1 MKNKKVLILS
11 IIVTLILIMSGAVY
25 AYFTTNAEASGNVTF
40 NFYYTEIAVTSKL
53 ENGKL
58 NINIEN
64 IGDEDTFVRA
74 KVLIPDYAK
83 VSSNSDNWTLKTDGY
98 WYYDKVLETGNKST
112 TLQLNITINDRE
124 TREFNAVTNAEAIRV
139 CYNEDGSTYANWQS
153 AYEITNVE

>member
-1 MKNKKVLILS
+1 MKNKKVLIIS
-11 IIVTLILIMSGAVY
+11 IIMILILIMSGTVY
-25 AYFTTNAEASGNVTF
+25 AYFTTYAEASGNVTF

-83 VSSNSDNWTLKTDGY
+83 VSSNS
-98 WYYDKVLETGNKST
+98 
-112 TLQLNITINDRE
+112 
-124 TREFNAVTNAEAIRV
+124 
-139 CYNEDGSTYANWQS
+139 AN
-153 AYEITNVE
+153 

>member
-1 MKNKKVLILS
+1 MKNKKVLIIS
-11 IIVTLILIMSGAVY
+11 IIMILILIMSGTVY
-25 AYFTTNAEASGNVTF
+25 AYFTTFAEASGNVTF
-40 NFYYTEIAVTSKL
+40 IFNDTEIAVTSKL

-64 IGDEDTFVRA
+64 VGDEDTFVRA
-74 KVLIPDYAK
+74 KVLIPDCAK
-83 VSSNSDNWTLKTDGY
+83 VSSNSANWTLKTDGY
-98 WYYDKVLETGNKST
+98 WYYDKVLEAGNKST

-124 TREFNAVTNAEAIRV
+124 TREFNAVTNAEAVRV

>member
-1 MKNKKVLILS
+1 MKNKKVLIIS
-11 IIVTLILIMSGAVY
+11 IIMILILIMSGTVY
-25 AYFTTNAEASGNVTF
+25 AYFTTYAEASGNVTF

-83 VSSNSDNWTLKTDGY
+83 VSSNSANWTLKNDGY
-98 WYYDKVLETGNKST
+98 WHYDKVLEAGNKST
-112 TLQLNITINDRE
+112 TLQLMIEKQESLMLSQMRKQFVYVIIKMVVHMQTGNLHMKL
-124 TREFNAVTNAEAIRV
+124 
-139 CYNEDGSTYANWQS
+139 QM
-153 AYEITNVE
+153 